1 MDISQIIQFTFS
13 GLTLGSI
20 YALMAVSLSIVYKV
34 SRVISFAQ
42 GEFFVFGALTMITLT
57 GLGVW
62 APIAFLLSILVAALL
77 GAAIEQ
83 TLIRPV
89 LNSPLGTI
97 VTMTIAVSLALR
109 GLALLIWGRGSHTSE
124 PFSGVEPIRIME
136 AALQMQVLWILGTT
150 LLALLVIWLFFE
162 KTMLGIAIR
171 AVADNSFGA
180 SLMGISIRKVNLL
193 SWSWG
198 SALGAV
204 AGMVVA
210 PLYFIQYASGVL
222 PMVNG
227 FIAIAI
233 SGLRSIPAAV
243 IAGFFL
249 GFVEAYSIG
258 FVSSQFAEII
268 VFTVLIVVLMIR
280 TKTAS
285 RTSFDEKG
293 M

>member
-1 MDISQIIQFTFS
+1 MNLSQIIQFTFS

-62 APIAFLLSILVAALL
+62 APVAFLVSILVASLM
-77 GAAIEQ
+77 GAIIERV
-83 TLIRPV
+83 LIRPV
-89 LNSPLGTI
+89 LTSSLGTTI
-97 VTMTIAVSLALR
+97 TMTIAVSLALR
-109 GLALLIWGRGSHTSE
+109 GLALLIWGRGSHTSA
-124 PFSGVEPIRIME
+124 PFSVGEPVRILD
-136 AALQMQVLWILGTT
+136 AALQLQVFWILGTT

-171 AVADNSFGA
+171 AAADNPLGA

-210 PLYFIQYASGVL
+210 PLYFLQYGSGVL

-227 FIAIAI
+227 FVAIAI
-233 SGLRSIPAAV
+233 SGMKSIPAAV

-258 FVSSQFAEII
+258 FVSSQFSEVV
-268 VFTVLIVVLMIR
+268 VFTVLIVVLMVR

-285 RTSFDEKG
+285 GPSMNEGG

>member
-57 GLGVW
+57 GIGVW
-62 APIAFLLSILVAALL
+62 APLAFALSVLMAALL
-77 GAAIEQ
+77 GSIIEQ
-83 TLIRPV
+83 ALIRPV
-89 LNSPLGTI
+89 LKTTLGTVI
-97 VTMTIAVSLALR
+97 TMTIAISLALR
-109 GLALLIWGRGSHTSE
+109 GLALLLWGRGSHTSAT
-124 PFSGVEPIRIME
+124 FSSGEPIRILD
-136 AALQMQVLWILGTT
+136 AALQIQVLWIVGVTGA
-150 LLALLVIWLFFE
+150 ALLLIWLFFE

-171 AVADNSFGA
+171 ASADNPVGA
-180 SLMGISIRKVNLL
+180 SLVGISIRKVNLL
-193 SWSWG
+193 AWSWG
-198 SALGAV
+198 SGLGAV

-210 PLYFIQYASGVL
+210 PLYFLQYGSGVL

-233 SGLRSIPAAV
+233 SGLKSIPAAV
-243 IAGFFL
+243 VAGFFL

-258 FVSSQFAEII
+258 FVSSQFSEVI
-268 VFTVLIVVLMIR
+268 VFTVLIVVLQIR
-280 TKTAS
+280 SKAAS
-285 RTSFDEKG
+285 GAGFDEKG